1 MPLIS
6 VDIPLSVTD
15 IGLDALRDCDQ
26 LTEVITPSSICE
38 WLKFLLPGVK
48 LSESTNYLLK

>member
-15 IGLDALRDCDQ
+15 IGLDAFRDCDQ